1 MKRKILTGLVL
12 AVAIVGIITFFLLR
26 DSDSEDYI
34 LDGARQQE
42 VAAGSEAETS
52 GSKAGAEAGTKVP
65 GQEGEEKEEEEE
77 EAPAEP
83 LLRGRV
89 VGEGQGI
96 AGATVRLYST
106 GEIEVLIRRFER
118 VVPQGGQMPN
128 IPALIEAVRGELER
142 FRKMGTVLT
151 TDDTGTFE
159 LLEGAPGGYFM
170 LTIADGWIFK
180 YGDVVSL
187 DPERIADITIELER
201 GSRIS
206 GRVVST
212 SGLAVPGATVIAEY
226 RPPGLPGIGKIVR
239 RVLRM
244 INGEFLKGPFEAV
257 TAEDGSFSLDSLPA
271 GLYDLAASKLEGVES
286 RLELVQSGTDGAV
299 VVLGGP
305 ASLRGFLVDDDDL
318 PVGGVVIDLEPIEE
332 RITLPPLAAGF
343 GDLANTFNH
352 YLGYTPAK
360 ALSSPDGSFIY
371 RQLGAGKYRIS
382 IQQPGL
388 LPTVKEAVVDWEDA
402 VSIGLVRVNRGKTIS
417 GIVRS
422 EDGSPLEGATI
433 IATPE
438 NSNFLTMGTMI
449 NDFATARLQA
459 DSAAD
464 GTFSIKGLRRKRYKV
479 SVTKMGFAPA
489 SEKNILGG
497 SEEPVEFALKRG
509 LTVKGRV
516 LLAGEEDQPL
526 AGASVEARGVRGS
539 TDKDGYFLLEG
550 IVQRDPDGGGGN
562 PFSFGGDGERR
573 GGSRRRPRGEDEGN
587 EAGDENGQEEEDRI
601 DRDFSVMAS
610 HKGYAGSRVEILFD
624 DVPDLVELELRKAP
638 TITGVVYDPEGKPAP
653 ASLVR
658 LTFPFPPEMES
669 LGFFDTSMIFLA
681 VSVTDRNGR
690 FSFSDFSNPSRGGES
705 EFRVIADNV
714 SYARGQS
721 ETFTY
726 TADFDPDNLI
736 EVTLEAGGTIE
747 GVVISG
753 GEPVAGATLRLRRF
767 SAREQ
772 SPQEKMFIGMLGL
785 PKGGEEVRTNSRGE
799 YVYRNVRIGQ
809 YTMTAEVAGF
819 KESSEEN
826 VVIEGGDSKEVDFD
840 LDPGGSIAGMVVDAA
855 GTAVAGARVRLLK
868 MDNQSEDFRNAQKYF
883 GGSYKSTATED
894 DGSFSIDG
902 LPEGAYSVVGEK
914 GGYRKEELEGV
925 SPGDD
930 GIRIVLVLSAAL
942 IGRVT
947 DQATGAPLTSYRL
960 SLKNEEDSSSR
971 FPWGGSR
978 EINDPDGRFKRED
991 LDPGRYEVKLR
1002 AAGYVP
1008 FTTRLDIAQ
1017 GERLEQNF
1025 TLVRAGR
1032 LAGVVVDQ
1040 ATRAPLRGAFVKL
1053 VPDTRRPV
1061 TEAQPG
1067 KGKGVPRVGEPAQEE
1082 VVDEGKEREEDRR
1095 AMFDYYRNTNLGGA
1109 EKTAEDGSFLID
1121 TVPAGPQRVLVSH
1134 PDYVQF
1140 ERGAIDIPLGDAAE
1154 MEFALSPGM
1163 HIAGEVVDESG
1174 EARAGIVVFL
1184 RGAVAGNRLVRKADT
1199 TDVDGRFRIEGIAA
1213 GRYRVLATVRG
1224 GGARSEVQVITLDRS
1239 RDDFQL
1245 VLPAGGG

>member
-1 MKRKILTGLVL
+1 M
-12 AVAIVGIITFFLLR
+12 A
-26 DSDSEDYI
+26 
-34 LDGARQQE
+34 
-42 VAAGSEAETS
+42 
-52 GSKAGAEAGTKVP
+52 
-65 GQEGEEKEEEEE
+65 
-77 EAPAEP
+77 
-83 LLRGRV
+83 
-89 VGEGQGI
+89 
-96 AGATVRLYST
+96 
-106 GEIEVLIRRFER
+106 
-118 VVPQGGQMPN
+118 N
-128 IPALIEAVRGELER
+128 IPALIVAVRGELER
-142 FRKMGTVLT
+142 FRKMGTVVT
-151 TDDTGTFE
+151 TDDTGSFE
-159 LLEGAPGGYFM
+159 LLEGAPGGHFM

-187 DPERIADITIELER
+187 APGRTADITIELER

-459 DSAAD
+459 DSAVD

-526 AGASVEARGVRGS
+526 AGASVAARGVRGS

-610 HKGYAGSRVEILFD
+610 HKGYAGNRVEIFFD
-624 DVPDLVELELRKAP
+624 DVPDLVEIELRKAP
-638 TITGVVYDPEGKPAP
+638 TISGVVYDPDGKPTP

-669 LGFFDTSMIFLA
+669 MGFFDTSMIFLA

-785 PKGGEEVRTNSRGE
+785 PKGGEEARSNSRGE

-809 YTMTAEVAGF
+809 YAMTAEVAGF

-840 LDPGGSIAGMVVDAA
+840 LDPGGSIAGTVVDVT

-883 GGSYKSTATED
+883 GGSYKSTVTGD

-930 GIRIVLVLSAAL
+930 GIRIVLVLSAAFV
-942 IGRVT
+942 GRVT
-947 DQATGAPLTSYRL
+947 DQATGAPLTSYSL
-960 SLKNEEDSSSR
+960 SLRNEADPSR
-971 FPWGGSR
+971 SRWGGTR
-978 EINDPDGRFKRED
+978 EVNDPDGRFKRED
-991 LDPGRYEVKLR
+991 IDPGRYQVKL
-1002 AAGYVP
+1002 AAGGYVP
-1008 FTTRLDIAQ
+1008 FATELDIAQ

-1025 TLVRAGR
+1025 VLVRAGR
-1032 LAGVVVDQ
+1032 LGGVVVDQ
-1040 ATRAPLRGAFVKL
+1040 ATQAPLRGAFVKL
-1053 VPDTRRPV
+1053 VPDIRTAV
-1061 TEAQPG
+1061 TASQPG
-1067 KGKGVPRVGEPAQEE
+1067 KDKGVPRVGQPAEVE
-1082 VVDEGKEREEDRR
+1082 VVDEAKEREEDSR
-1095 AMFDYYRNTNLGGA
+1095 ALYDYYRNTSLGGA
-1109 EKTAEDGSFLID
+1109 EKTADDGSFLID

-1140 ERGAIDIPLGDAAE
+1140 ERGGIEIPLGEAME
-1154 MEFALSPGM
+1154 MEFSLSPGM
-1163 HIAGEVVDESG
+1163 HISGQVVDDAG
-1174 EARAGIVVFL
+1174 VARAGIVVFL
-1184 RGAVAGNRLVRKADT
+1184 RGAVADNRFVRKADT
-1199 TDVDGRFRIEGIAA
+1199 TDVEGRFRIEGIAA
-1213 GRYRVLATVRG
+1213 GRYRVFARVRG
-1224 GGARSEVQVITLDRS
+1224 GGARSEPQTVELDRS

-1245 VLPAGGG
+1245 ALPASGG

>member
-12 AVAIVGIITFFLLR
+12 ALVIVGIFTFFFLR
-26 DSDSEDYI
+26 DSGNEDYT
-34 LDGARQQE
+34 LDRTEQQA
-42 VAAGSEAETS
+42 VGGSTDETP
-52 GSKAGAEAGTKVP
+52 GSKTGGEGETKVA
-65 GQEGEEKEEEEE
+65 GQESEEKAEEEEE
-77 EAPAEP
+77 IPAEP

-96 AGATVRLYST
+96 AGANVRLYST
-106 GEIEVLIRRFER
+106 GEIEVLMRRVER
-118 VVPQGGQMPN
+118 IVPQGGQMPN
-128 IPALIEAVRGELER
+128 IPRLIEAVRGELER
-142 FRKMGTVLT
+142 FRKMGTVVT
-151 TDDTGTFE
+151 TDDAGNFE
-159 LLEGAPGGYFM
+159 LLEGDPGGYFI

-187 DPERIADITIELER
+187 DPERTADITIEMER

-212 SGLAVPGATVIAEY
+212 SGLAVSGATVIAEY

-257 TAEDGSFSLDSLPA
+257 TAEDGSFSLDSLPP
-271 GLYDLAASKLEGVES
+271 GLYDLAASRIEGVES

-305 ASLRGFLVDDDDL
+305 ASLRGFLVDGDDF
-318 PVGGVVIDLEPIEE
+318 PVGGVVVDLEPIEE
-332 RITLPPLAAGF
+332 RITLPPMAAGF

-352 YLGYTPAK
+352 YLGYTPEK
-360 ALSSPDGSFIY
+360 VLSSPDGSFIY

-388 LPTVKEAVVDWEDA
+388 LPTVKEAVVDWEQD
-402 VSIGLVRVNRGKTIS
+402 VSMGLVRVNRGKTIS

-422 EDGSPLEGATI
+422 EDGAPLEGATI
-433 IATPE
+433 IASPE
-438 NSNFLTMGTMI
+438 SSNFLTMGSMI
-449 NDFATARLQA
+449 NDFATGRLQA

-479 SVTKMGFAPA
+479 SVTRSGFSP
-489 SEKNILGG
+489 SSKKGILGG
-497 SEEPVEFALKRG
+497 TEEPVEFVLRPG

-516 LLAGEEDQPL
+516 LLAAEDQPL
-526 AGASVEARGVRGS
+526 AGVNVQARGVRTT
-539 TDKDGYFLLEG
+539 TDKEGYFLLEG
-550 IVQRDPDGGGGN
+550 IVQRDPDGDGFNPFPFGGGGEG
-562 PFSFGGDGERR
+562 SGGA
-573 GGSRRRPRGEDEGN
+573 RRRPQVEAGEN
-587 EAGDENGQEEEDRI
+587 EAGDEDGQEEEDRI
-601 DRDFSVMAS
+601 DRDFSVTAS
-610 HKGYAGSRVEILFD
+610 HKGYAGNRVELLFD
-624 DVPDLVELELRKAP
+624 DVPDLVEIELRKAP
-638 TITGVVYDPEGKPAP
+638 AITGVVYDPEGNPAP

-669 LGFFDTSMIFLA
+669 MGFFDTSMIFLA

-690 FSFSDFSNPSRGGES
+690 FSFSDFSNPSRDGES

-726 TADFDPDNLI
+726 SADFDPDNLI
-736 EVTLEAGGTIE
+736 EVKLEAGGTIE
-747 GVVISG
+747 GVVTSG
-753 GEPVAGATLRLRRF
+753 GAPVVGATLRLRRF
-767 SAREQ
+767 REQ
-772 SPQEKMFIGMLGL
+772 SQQEKMFMGMLGL
-785 PKGGEEVRTNSRGE
+785 PKGGEEARTNSKGE
-799 YVYRNVRIGQ
+799 YVYSNVRIGQ

-826 VVIEGGDSKEVDFD
+826 VLIEGGDSKAVNFD
-840 LDPGGSIAGMVVDAA
+840 LDPGGSIAGTVLDAA

-883 GGSYKSTATED
+883 GGSYKSTVTED
-894 DGSFSIDG
+894 DGHFAIDG

-930 GIRIVLVLSAAL
+930 GVRLVLVLSAAL
-942 IGRVT
+942 VGRVT
-947 DQATGAPLTSYRL
+947 DQATGAPLTNYRL
-960 SLKNEEDSSSR
+960 SLRNEAAPSR
-971 FPWGGSR
+971 TRWGQSR
-978 EINDPDGRFKRED
+978 EVNDPDGRFKRED
-991 LDPGRYEVKLR
+991 IDPGRYQVKLT
-1002 AAGYVP
+1002 AGGYVP
-1008 FTTRLDIAQ
+1008 FTTELDIAQ

-1025 TLVRAGR
+1025 FLVRAGR
-1032 LAGVVVDQ
+1032 LGGVVVDQ

-1053 VPDTRRPV
+1053 VPDIRAP
-1061 TEAQPG
+1061 APQG
-1067 KGKGVPRVGEPAQEE
+1067 QSDKGVAKVGKPVEEE
-1082 VVDEGKEREEDRR
+1082 VVDEGREREEDTR
-1095 AMFDYYRNTNLGGA
+1095 ALYQYYRNTSLGGA
-1109 EKTAEDGSFLID
+1109 EKTTDDGSFLID
-1121 TVPAGPQRVLVSH
+1121 TVPAGAQRVLVSH

-1140 ERGAIDIPLGDAAE
+1140 ERGGIEIPLGDAAE

-1163 HIAGEVVDESG
+1163 HIAGEVVDEAG
-1174 EARAGIVVFL
+1174 AARRGIVVFL
-1184 RGAVAGNRLVRKADT
+1184 RGATGGNRFVRKADT

-1213 GRYRVLATVRG
+1213 GRYRVLALVRG
-1224 GGARSEVQVITLDRS
+1224 GGARSEVQVVTLDRS
-1239 RDDFQL
+1239 MDDFQL
-1245 VLPAGGG
+1245 VLPAGGD